1 MSDIASAEKRL
12 KSVALSLLEQ
22 SQQFIAANIKNGAE
36 EAIIK
41 SVKLAEMMFPDRVVL
56 LCHLI
61 HHATP
66 YVSKSCKNILGFTA
80 YEIRQFSPQDY
91 FARVHPNDLKAM
103 EDGFKIIKQACSGKE
118 MHRLRFVF
126 NYRFK
131 HKKGDYIHLRD
142 EKLTLLTEDNQYV
155 FFILLNEVKEPF
167 HFTKLEELVLDESG
181 LKKIDHHIFKH
192 SADAKLTQREMEMIR
207 LIDTG
212 FTNNQI
218 SEHLNISVST
228 VKKHRHSAFKKMNVK
243 NSHSLVKH
251 IRELY

>member
-1 MSDIASAEKRL
+1 MSDIAGVTKKL
-12 KSVALSLLEQ
+12 KSTAHSLLEQ
-22 SQQFIAANIKNGAE
+22 NQSFIPADTKNGSE

-41 SVKLAEMMFPDRVVL
+41 SVKLAEMMFPDRVVI

-61 HHATP
+61 HHAAP
-66 YVSKSCKNILGFTA
+66 YVSKSCKNILGYA
-80 YEIRQFSPQDY
+80 SGEVQQFSPQDY
-91 FARVHPNDLKAM
+91 FALVHPDDLKAM
-103 EDGFKIIKQACSGKE
+103 EGGFKIIKQACAGKE

-131 HKKGDYIHLRD
+131 HKKGNYIHLRD

-181 LKKIDHHIFKH
+181 LRKVDHHIFKP
-192 SADAKLTQREMEMIR
+192 SLDNKLTPREMEMIR

-212 FTNNQI
+212 FTNSQI

-243 NSHSLVKH
+243 NSHSLIKH
-251 IRELY
+251 VRDLY